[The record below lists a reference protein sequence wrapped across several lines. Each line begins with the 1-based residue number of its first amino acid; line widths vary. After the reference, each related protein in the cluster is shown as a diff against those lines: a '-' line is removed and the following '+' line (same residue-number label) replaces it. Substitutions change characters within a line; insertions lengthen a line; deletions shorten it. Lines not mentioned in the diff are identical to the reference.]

1 MLNIEKYKDEIA
13 SIGIGVFAFD
23 GRKTANCQEM
33 ECATCKFSPNL
44 YGMCDTKKLEWLCRE
59 YKEPE
64 IDWDNDI
71 DWSRVPLDT
80 DVFVNNI
87 GSHNIGMRSK
97 FAIYIPMGS
106 VQYRTFGTD
115 ENHSNATA
123 IYSWRFCKLANPE
136 DVEKYRKR
144 G

>member
-23 GRKTANCQEM
+23 GIKTANCLEM
-33 ECATCKFSPNL
+33 KCATCKFSPNL
-44 YGMCDTKKLEWLCRE
+44 YGMCDTKKLEWLCME

-80 DVFVNNI
+80 DVLVNNI
-87 GSHNIGMRSK
+87 GSRNIGMRSK
-97 FAIYIPMGS
+97 FAIYIPMS
-106 VQYRTFGTD
+106 AIQYHTFGAY

-123 IYSWRFCKLANPE
+123 IYPWQFCKLVNPE